1 MKTLETLL
9 INRGRYW
16 GSNKT
21 RGEKEHISQIL
32 GQNYFK
38 IFAAF
43 RGWEANDPPGKKLI
57 SYGPCI
63 HTHQIFSWEQ
73 YCFRYICLYLLL
85 VIYEH
90 EKVFND
96 NTLALVIFCRKL
108 DIVYWVI
115 RNKIIRFFS
124 VRVYI
129 YLARSWAVFNVCSSC
144 SYRCW
149 NLWFPFSFFL
159 FLLLP
164 SSLWVCLRTF
174 LNRVC
179 VLQFLSC
186 NPLLY

>member
-85 VIYEH
+85 VIDYALGTLQAE
-90 EKVFND
+90 
-96 NTLALVIFCRKL
+96 NTFPKENMKGQEPSPLF
-108 DIVYWVI
+108 IV
-115 RNKIIRFFS
+115 S
-124 VRVYI
+124 V
-129 YLARSWAVFNVCSSC
+129 L
-144 SYRCW
+144 
-149 NLWFPFSFFL
+149 
-159 FLLLP
+159 
-164 SSLWVCLRTF
+164 
-174 LNRVC
+174 
-179 VLQFLSC
+179 
-186 NPLLY
+186 